1 MSVRLKTEWPHDNV
15 SLATAVYSFLETIL
29 LPVFTFS
36 VLYHTALFLNFT
48 SLNYHAGK
56 IGFFF
61 FSFSSA
67 SFFCFFLVLFHCFC
81 FYSSVTFGAL
91 CVHQTLNNVAL
102 PYVC

>member
-1 MSVRLKTEWPHDNV
+1 MSSVLTQSVDVSVRLKTEWPHDNV

-56 IGFFF
+56 IVFFF
-61 FSFSSA
+61 FL
-67 SFFCFFLVLFHCFC
+67 LVLLVSFVF
-81 FYSSVTFGAL
+81 F
-91 CVHQTLNNVAL
+91 
-102 PYVC
+102 